1 MGRAQN
7 QWDPGTLFGCHHR
20 TKVGWVHSNNCGLLM
35 FSVLIINYKYLLCLL
50 YLYVFI
56 VLMTMVYCTYDY
68 CIVNG
73 INKRT
78 HNWGRHIAG

>member
-1 MGRAQN
+1 
-7 QWDPGTLFGCHHR
+7 
-20 TKVGWVHSNNCGLLM
+20 M

-78 HNWGRHIAG
+78 HNWGGTLYVFQNSQNLRRTTKCSNFAWWQGV